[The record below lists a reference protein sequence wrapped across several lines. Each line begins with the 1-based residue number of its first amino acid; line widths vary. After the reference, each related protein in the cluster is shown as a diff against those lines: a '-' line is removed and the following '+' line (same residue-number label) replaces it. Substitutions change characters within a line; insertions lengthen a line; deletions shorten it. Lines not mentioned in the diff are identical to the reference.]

1 MLNTT
6 TINSGI
12 ENGERYYIEEE
23 SYYSEDVE
31 IQAITKSEWFGN
43 MAPNEP
49 YSAERFTEL
58 FYGNLPN
65 GQRMRGDVLGDG
77 KERLG
82 YDLTFTVPGK
92 SLSMQIHAPDGDKRL
107 WQAHIEAVKEVMA
120 IAEERYAA
128 SRVQVNGDR
137 KVIKTGNVAAC
148 LVNHH
153 ESRAGDPH
161 VHTHVVLFNGTH
173 CPDGEH
179 RALYKELLSKSGI
192 LGDIYHQ
199 KLALKVQDLGYE
211 IEETKEGFELAGTT
225 EDQRE
230 LFSKRSTEIDDYMK
244 AKGWEKTDKNRQRA
258 VFETRMAKDKSQTL
272 EQKQDRWGTEM
283 ATVGFT
289 GLTPADHP
297 ITPKNTE
304 TPRELLDAAIDH
316 LSERQSSFSH
326 EDIQRFVFSHLR
338 SFDEKPL
345 NQEIDTH
352 PDLMDAWDGRYT
364 TQTAVDRDIRIIN
377 NWLKGNRSI
386 IPLNSNA
393 DFSHTL
399 LNSGQSEAM
408 KRLLSSPDQ
417 YQILKGLA
425 GTGKTTAMGIA
436 REQLPPE
443 TVIKVFAATH
453 NAKNAIAESF
463 DIEGAT
469 IAQLAVSE
477 PTTEPNQLW
486 ILDESGMV
494 GSEDFEMVMNKAA
507 KVNARVWAV
516 GDTGQNGAI
525 AAGAPVRMLMHS
537 GATVHKLSEIIRQQ
551 NKDQK
556 TAVKL
561 IAAGHGIEAL
571 NVLEKHGHIH
581 EVEDADTKIR
591 GAVNLYMSLPQNRRD
606 KTLVV
611 IGTNA
616 EREDFTDQLRSQL
629 IEEGTLTQNTEFTQL
644 KNRNLT
650 KVQKKRAE
658 NYNKGDLL
666 VLHRKHRTYTQLQTH
681 VPYKVLEVEG
691 KHLRVESP
699 GGRQFKI
706 NPAQHER
713 TEVYTARKN
722 HIAVGDK
729 LRFTSTNKKAGI
741 YTNAYLECIS
751 IKDGIATV
759 RGNKDQL
766 HQLDLS
772 KALQIDH
779 DWATTTYRAQGG
791 TNSETIYIASLNP
804 TSAKESFYVGISRN
818 RTKHLYVFTESLEK
832 LKGWVGTSN
841 AQENAIETLFDPLE
855 GWTPD
860 YTGVEKPWQIDTGTW
875 MEMKGSGVHPSL
887 LTPEHL
893 RSEAGSSEPSIRD
906 NVLVEAL
913 LEAEFI
919 KPKYGAGQE
928 VTKEMKRKLNGTHKV
943 NGKWIDD
950 PERAYSRIAEG
961 GGWIGYGGTDL
972 LSIVEGNPQP
982 SLYCQVKP
990 KTPRI
995 FEGKENKYETP
1006 KGVDQ
1011 QVFLPHIPDEIAEK
1025 IYRRNAINPTPEE
1038 RAKGVWSVADQYNL
1052 PIVLTEGL
1060 KKTWASLS
1068 QGHLTVGLPGV
1079 SALYRAKDE
1088 FKNRLPEREFT
1099 DYGKALAQSGRQ
1111 ITFAFDQD
1119 TNTTSIMNVRR
1130 DLVRT
1135 LEFMQS
1141 AGVVCKIAQWE
1152 PKLGKGLDDLI
1163 MKAGPRAYNATIA
1176 NAVPPEAEIKRHYRG
1191 QYNAISKRVQKR
1203 LGEMPK
1209 ERIDL
1214 EVYAYCKKYAE
1225 LDDAHRFI
1233 SESDHMRAATPEQR
1247 RLYLLAIHKVSPI
1260 YEELMNSDKP
1270 INFNQRMPEM
1280 VQNRVKLQI
1289 VKEKPTPLQSEQIN
1303 FDIGQSY

>member
-1 MLNTT
+1 MLDIT
-6 TINSGI
+6 TINSNIKDGA
-12 ENGERYYIEEE
+12 RYYTKEE
-23 SYYSEDVE
+23 SYYSQNEEVQE
-31 IQAITKSEWFGN
+31 MTESEWFGS

-49 YSAERFTEL
+49 YSVEL
-58 FYGNLPN
+58 FTKMFYGDLPN
-65 GQRMRGDVLGDG
+65 GQRMRGKVLGKG
-77 KERLG
+77 KERLA
-82 YDLTFTVPGK
+82 YDLTFKVPGK
-92 SLSMQIHAPDGDKRL
+92 SLSMAIHGPNGDKRL
-107 WQAHIEAVKEVMA
+107 WNAHVEAIKEVLT
-120 IAEERYAA
+120 IIESRYAA
-128 SRVQVNGDR
+128 ARKMESGDR
-137 KVIKTGNVAAC
+137 QIIKTGSIAAT
-148 LVNHH
+148 LVHHH

-161 VHTHVVLFNGTH
+161 VHTHVVLFNGTR
-173 CPDGEH
+173 CPDGEY
-179 RALYKELLSKSGI
+179 RALYKELLTRSGV

-199 KLALKVQDLGYE
+199 KLALKVQALGYE
-211 IEETKEGFELAGTT
+211 IRETNTGFELAGIMD
-225 EDQRE
+225 EQIE
-230 LFSKRSTEIDDYMK
+230 AFSKRSTEIEDYLK
-244 AKGWEKTDKNRQRA
+244 VKGWSKTPANRQKA
-258 VFETRMAKDKSQTL
+258 VFETRIAKNITESL
-272 EQKQDRWGTEM
+272 EQKQERWGREM
-283 ATVGFT
+283 EAVGFT
-289 GLTPADHP
+289 GLTPANHP
-297 ITPKNTE
+297 ITPKSTE
-304 TPRELLDAAIDH
+304 TPRELLDAAIGH
-316 LSERQSSFSH
+316 LSERQSSFDY
-326 EDIQRFVFSHLR
+326 EDIERFVFSHLR
-338 SFDEKPL
+338 SFDVEALDMEIEK
-345 NQEIDTH
+345 H
-352 PDLMDAWDGRYT
+352 PDLLTAWDGRYT
-364 TQTAVDRDIRIIN
+364 TQAAVDRDIRILETC
-377 NWLKGNRSI
+377 LKGNDTVT
-386 IPLNSNA
+386 PLNPNA
-393 DFSHTL
+393 DFSSTI
-399 LNSGQSEAM
+399 LNSGQAEAM
-408 KRLLSSPDQ
+408 RRLLSSPDQ
-417 YQILKGLA
+417 FQILKGLA
-425 GTGKTTAMGIA
+425 GTGKTTALALA

-453 NAKNAIAESF
+453 NAKNEIAKSF
-463 DIEGAT
+463 DLEGIT

-494 GSEDFEMVMNKAA
+494 GSDDFEMVMNKAT
-507 KVNARVWAV
+507 KVSARIWAV

-561 IAAGHGIEAL
+561 IAEGHGIEAL
-571 NVLEKHGHIH
+571 HVLEKDGHIH
-581 EVEDADTKIR
+581 EVEDADTKISA
-591 GAVNLYMSLPQNRRD
+591 AVKQYISLPQSRRD

-616 EREDFTDQLRSQL
+616 EREAFTDQLRVHL
-629 IEEGTLTQNTEFTQL
+629 IQEGKLTQNTAFTQL

-658 NYNKGDLL
+658 NYRKGDLL
-666 VLHRKHRTYTQLQTH
+666 ILHRKHRTYTQLQTH

-691 KHLRVESP
+691 KHLRVVSP

-713 TEVYTARKN
+713 TEVYTAKKN

-729 LRFTSTNKKAGI
+729 LRFTSTNKKEGI
-741 YTNAYLECIS
+741 YTHAYLECIN
-751 IKDGIATV
+751 IQEGIATV
-759 RGNKDQL
+759 QGNKGQL

-772 KALQIDH
+772 KPQQIDH

-804 TSAKESFYVGISRN
+804 TSAKESFYVGISRH
-818 RTKHLYVFTESLEK
+818 RTKHISVFTESLED
-832 LKGWVGTSN
+832 LKEWVATSN
-841 AQENAIETLFDPLE
+841 AQENAIETLFDPHE

-860 YTGVEKPWQIDTGTW
+860 YTGVEKPWQLDMDTW
-875 MEMKGSGVHPSL
+875 AEMQGSGIHPSL

-893 RSEAGSSEPSIRD
+893 RSETGSSNPSIRD

-913 LEAEFI
+913 LGAEFT

-950 PERAYSRIAEG
+950 PERAYTRIAEG

-972 LSIVEGNPQP
+972 LTVIEGNPQP
-982 SLYCQVKP
+982 SSYCQVKP

-995 FEGKENKYETP
+995 FDGEEVKYETP

-1011 QVFLPHIPDEIAEK
+1011 QVFLPHIPDEITEL
-1025 IYRRNAINPTPEE
+1025 IYQRNAISPTPEE
-1038 RAKGVWSVADQYNL
+1038 RTKGVWYVADQYNL
-1052 PIVLTEGL
+1052 SIVLTEGL

-1079 SALYRAKDE
+1079 TALYRAKDD
-1088 FKNRLPEREFT
+1088 FDNRLPQRELT
-1099 DYGKALAQSGRQ
+1099 EYGKALAKPGRK

-1119 TNTTSIMNVRR
+1119 TKLSAIFNVRR

-1135 LEFMQS
+1135 IELLQAE
-1141 AGVVCKIAQWE
+1141 GVVCKLAPWNPE
-1152 PKLGKGLDDLI
+1152 LGKGLDDVI
-1163 MKAGPRAYNATIA
+1163 AKVGPRYYNAAIA
-1176 NAVPPEAEIKRHYRG
+1176 NAISPDGEVKRHYKG
-1191 QYNAISKRVQKR
+1191 QYNSIAKRVQKS

-1209 ERIDL
+1209 ERVDL
-1214 EVYAYCKKYAE
+1214 EVYAYCKENAE
-1225 LDDAHRFI
+1225 LNDAYRFI
-1233 SESDHMRAATPEQR
+1233 SESDHMRAATPEQK
-1247 RLYLLAIHKVSPI
+1247 RLYLLAIHNVSPI
-1260 YEELMNSDKP
+1260 YEKLMNSDKP

>member
-1 MLNTT
+1 
-6 TINSGI
+6 
-12 ENGERYYIEEE
+12 
-23 SYYSEDVE
+23 
-31 IQAITKSEWFGN
+31 
-43 MAPNEP
+43 
-49 YSAERFTEL
+49 
-58 FYGNLPN
+58 
-65 GQRMRGDVLGDG
+65 
-77 KERLG
+77 
-82 YDLTFTVPGK
+82 
-92 SLSMQIHAPDGDKRL
+92 
-107 WQAHIEAVKEVMA
+107 
-120 IAEERYAA
+120 
-128 SRVQVNGDR
+128 
-137 KVIKTGNVAAC
+137 
-148 LVNHH
+148 
-153 ESRAGDPH
+153 
-161 VHTHVVLFNGTH
+161 
-173 CPDGEH
+173 
-179 RALYKELLSKSGI
+179 
-192 LGDIYHQ
+192 
-199 KLALKVQDLGYE
+199 
-211 IEETKEGFELAGTT
+211 
-225 EDQRE
+225 
-230 LFSKRSTEIDDYMK
+230 MK
-244 AKGWEKTDKNRQRA
+244 
-258 VFETRMAKDKSQTL
+258 
-272 EQKQDRWGTEM
+272 
-283 ATVGFT
+283 
-289 GLTPADHP
+289 
-297 ITPKNTE
+297 
-304 TPRELLDAAIDH
+304 
-316 LSERQSSFSH
+316 
-326 EDIQRFVFSHLR
+326 
-338 SFDEKPL
+338 KPL
-345 NQEIDTH
+345 NQEIEKH

-377 NWLKGNRSI
+377 NWLKGNDSVQ
-386 IPLNSNA
+386 PLNPNA
-393 DFSHTL
+393 DFSHTI

-436 REQLPPE
+436 RQQLPPK

-453 NAKNAIAESF
+453 NAKNAIADEF
-463 DIEGAT
+463 DMEGAT
-469 IAQLAVSE
+469 IAQLVVSE
-477 PTTEPNQLW
+477 PTTESNQLW

-507 KVNARVWAV
+507 KVGARVWAV

-537 GATVHKLSEIIRQQ
+537 GATVHKLSEIFRQQ
-551 NKDQK
+551 NKNQK

-561 IAAGHGIEAL
+561 IAEGHGIEAL

-581 EVEDADTKIR
+581 EVEDADTKIS
-591 GAVNLYMSLPQNRRD
+591 GAVKHYMGLPQSRRD

-616 EREDFTDQLRSQL
+616 EREDFTDQLRVRL
-629 IEEGTLTQNTEFTQL
+629 IEEGKLTQNTEFTQL

-741 YTNAYLECIS
+741 YTNAYLECTD

-759 RGNKDQL
+759 RGNKGQL

-832 LKGWVGTSN
+832 LKEWVGTSN
-841 AQENAIETLFDPLE
+841 AQENAIETLFDPHE

-860 YTGVEKPWQIDTGTW
+860 YTGVEKPWQLDKDTW
-875 MEMKGSGVHPSL
+875 AEMQGSGIHSSL

-893 RSEAGSSEPSIRD
+893 RSETGSSNPSIRD

-913 LEAEFI
+913 LGAEFT

-928 VTKEMKRKLNGTHKV
+928 VTHEMKRKLNGTHKV
-943 NGKWIDD
+943 NGKWVDN
-950 PERAYSRIAEG
+950 PERAYTRIAEG

-972 LSIVEGNPQP
+972 LSVIEGSPQP
-982 SLYCQVKP
+982 SFYCQVKP

-995 FEGKENKYETP
+995 FDGEEVKYETP

-1011 QVFLPHIPDEIAEK
+1011 QVFLPHIPDEITEL
-1025 IYRRNAINPTPEE
+1025 IYQRNAISPTPEE
-1038 RAKGVWSVADQYNL
+1038 RAKGVWYVADQYNL
-1052 PIVLTEGL
+1052 PIVLAEGL

-1079 SALYRAKDE
+1079 TALYRAKDD
-1088 FKNRLPEREFT
+1088 FDNRLPQRELT
-1099 DYGKALAQSGRQ
+1099 EYGKALAKPGRK

-1119 TNTTSIMNVRR
+1119 TKLSAIFNVRR

-1135 LEFMQS
+1135 IELLKAE
-1141 AGVVCKIAQWE
+1141 GVVCKLAPWN
-1152 PKLGKGLDDLI
+1152 PKLGKGLDDVI
-1163 MKAGPRAYNATIA
+1163 AKVGPRYYNAAIA
-1176 NAVPPEAEIKRHYRG
+1176 NAISPDAEVKRHYKG
-1191 QYNAISKRVQKR
+1191 QYNSIAKRVQKR
-1203 LGEMPK
+1203 LGEIPK
-1209 ERIDL
+1209 ERVDL
-1214 EVYAYCKKYAE
+1214 EVYAYCKEHAE
-1225 LDDAHRFI
+1225 LNDAYRFI
-1233 SESDHMRAATPEQR
+1233 SESDHMRAATPEQK

-1280 VQNRVKLQI
+1280 VQNRIKLQI
-1289 VKEKPTPLQSEQIN
+1289 VKEKPTLIVEEQQTES
-1303 FDIGQSY
+1303 IGISF